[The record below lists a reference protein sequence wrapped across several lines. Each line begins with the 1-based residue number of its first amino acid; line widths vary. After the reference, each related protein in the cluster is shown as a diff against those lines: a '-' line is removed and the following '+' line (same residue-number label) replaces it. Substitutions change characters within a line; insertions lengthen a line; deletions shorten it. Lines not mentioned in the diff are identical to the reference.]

1 MTTAI
6 IFLLVIIF
14 IFKSFHFWW
23 DNYFDVTISSRWL
36 ALVVL
41 VLYLIEKFY

>member
-6 IFLLVIIF
+6 IFLLAIIF
-14 IFKSFHFWW
+14 IFNSFHFWW
-23 DNYFDVTISSRWL
+23 NDFDITISSRWL
-36 ALVVL
+36 APVVL